1 MPLPIA
7 TSTIVA
13 QAWRFMELSPISSF
27 DDDTEQARSAA
38 EQYPNAL
45 RECLAR
51 ADWSFASIVASLPEA
66 IRPQTVA
73 EDPDLPHFYQP
84 PSGLVLLLEVGAPG
98 TTWRLDRDG
107 LRADTPAPLR
117 IRYTGEITN
126 ESILPAAFQAAVALR
141 LALLLGPRWLGTQ
154 SKLRILESQF
164 DIELARAK
172 KHDSRSASGQRYD
185 NNTFAS
191 SNDWSQDATR

>member
-1 MPLPIA
+1 MPTPIA

-51 ADWSFASIVASLPEA
+51 ADWSFASIVENLPQA
-66 IRPQTVA
+66 IRPQSVA
-73 EDPDLPHFYQP
+73 EDPDLPYFYRT
-84 PSGLVLLLEVGAPG
+84 PSGLVRLLEVGDAC
-98 TTWRLDRDG
+98 TVWRLDRDG
-107 LRADTPAPLR
+107 LRASDPAPLR

-126 ESILPAAFQAAVALR
+126 EAILPAAFQAAVALR

-154 SKLRILESQF
+154 SKLRILEQQF
-164 DIELARAK
+164 DVELGRAK

-185 NNTFAS
+185 NNTLTTGD
-191 SNDWSQDATR
+191 DWSQVATW

>member
-1 MPLPIA
+1 MPTPIA

-51 ADWSFASIVASLPEA
+51 ADWSFASIVASLA
-66 IRPQTVA
+66 QATKPQNVA
-73 EDPDLPHFYQP
+73 DDPDLPYFYQP
-84 PSGLVLLLEVGAPG
+84 PSGLVRLLEVG
-98 TTWRLDRDG
+98 TESTVWRLDRDG
-107 LRADTPAPLR
+107 LRASDPAPLR

-126 ESILPAAFQAAVALR
+126 EAILPAAFQAAVALR

-154 SKLRILESQF
+154 SKLRTLAQQF
-164 DIELARAK
+164 DLELAAAK
-172 KHDSRSASGQRYD
+172 KQDSRSASGQRYD
-185 NNTFAS
+185 NSLTS
-191 SNDWSQDATR
+191 GDDWSLTATW

>member
-13 QAWRFMELSPISSF
+13 QAWRFLELSPISSF

-38 EQYPNAL
+38 DQYPNAL

-51 ADWSFASIVASLPEA
+51 ADWSFASIVENLPLA
-66 IRPQTVA
+66 IRPQSVA
-73 EDPDLPHFYQP
+73 EDPELPYFYKAP
-84 PSGLVLLLEVGAPG
+84 AGLVRLLEVGTPDTA
-98 TTWRLDRDG
+98 WRLDRDG
-107 LRADTPAPLR
+107 LRASDPAPLR

-126 ESILPAAFQAAVALR
+126 EAALPAAFQAAVALR

-154 SKLRILESQF
+154 TKLRALAQQF
-164 DIELARAK
+164 DLELAAAK
-172 KHDSRSASGQRYD
+172 KQDSRSASGQRYD
-185 NNTFAS
+185 NSLTS
-191 SNDWSQDATR
+191 GDDWSLTAIW

>member
-1 MPLPIA
+1 MPLFIA

-13 QAWRFMELSPISSF
+13 QAWRFLELSPISSF

-51 ADWSFASIVASLPEA
+51 ADWSFASIVENLPLA
-66 IRPQTVA
+66 TRPQSVA
-73 EDPDLPHFYQP
+73 EDPKLPYFYKAP
-84 PSGLVLLLEVGAPG
+84 GGLVRLLEVGTPD
-98 TTWRLDRDG
+98 TVWRLDRDG
-107 LRADTPAPLR
+107 LRATDAAPLR

-126 ESILPAAFQAAVALR
+126 EAALPAAFQAAVALR

-154 SKLRILESQF
+154 TKLRALAQQF
-164 DIELARAK
+164 ELELAAAK
-172 KHDSRSASGQRYD
+172 KQDSRSASGQRYD
-185 NNTFAS
+185 NSLTS
-191 SNDWSQDATR
+191 GDDWSLAATW

>member
-1 MPLPIA
+1 MPTPIA

-51 ADWSFASIVASLPEA
+51 ADWSFASVVASLPEA
-66 IRPQTVA
+66 TRPQTVA
-73 EDPDLPHFYQP
+73 EDPDLPYFYQT
-84 PSGLVLLLEVGAPG
+84 PSGLVRLLEVGTEG
-98 TTWRLDRDG
+98 TVWRLDRDG
-107 LRADTPAPLR
+107 LRADAAAPLR

-126 ESILPAAFQAAVALR
+126 EAILPAAFQAAVALR

-154 SKLRILESQF
+154 SKLRILEQQF
-164 DIELARAK
+164 DVELGRAK

-185 NNTFAS
+185 TNSLTAGD
-191 SNDWSQDATR
+191 DWSQVATW

>member
-1 MPLPIA
+1 MPTPIA

-13 QAWRFMELSPISSF
+13 QAWRFLELSPISSF

-51 ADWSFASIVASLPEA
+51 ADWSFASIVENLPLA
-66 IRPQTVA
+66 TRPQSVA
-73 EDPDLPHFYQP
+73 EDPELPYFYMP
-84 PSGLVLLLEVGAPG
+84 PSGLIRLLEVG
-98 TTWRLDRDG
+98 TSDTVWRLDRDG
-107 LRADTPAPLR
+107 LRATDAAPLR

-126 ESILPAAFQAAVALR
+126 EATLPAAFQAAVALR

-154 SKLRILESQF
+154 SKLRVLGQQF
-164 DIELARAK
+164 EMELAAAK
-172 KHDSRSASGQRYD
+172 KQDSRSASGQRYD
-185 NNTFAS
+185 NNPTS
-191 SNDWSQDATR
+191 SGDWSLGATW